1 MSDALAI
8 AATTVALRNLLM
20 NQVPAL
26 LEGAFSFDVTTSAPD
41 VAAKDLAT
49 LRLNLFLYRVEPNAG
64 WRNMDMPRQLRP
76 GESGTPPL
84 PLNLNYLL
92 TVYNATG
99 IDADATSLRVL
110 GAAMS
115 VLHDHP
121 LLGAQELRDTLLD
134 DDLQPISDVAD
145 QIERLRI
152 TQLPLTIDD
161 VSKLWSAFQT
171 SYRMSVAYE
180 VSVVLIDSRRPAR
193 APLPVLRRGSEDS
206 GALVG
211 ARAAAVLTGVTA
223 PLSQPA
229 ARQGEQLVFSG
240 TNLVPG
246 ALLRMTSLASDPPP
260 PRELAALAG
269 EGGTSLSV
277 TLPVVP
283 AQWAP
288 GFYRAAVVERPAD
301 APAIVSNEVVF
312 ALAPGVSLSATS
324 AAAGDTL
331 TLSCSPRVRPGQRVL
346 VLFGDRQLPASNIA
360 NPLPDT
366 LPSAISFVVP
376 DAGAGAH
383 VVRLRVDGVDSIPV
397 ILAGTPPL
405 AQFDPAQQVTL

>member
-26 LEGAFSFDVTTSAPD
+26 LEGSFGFDVSTSAPD
-41 VAAKDLAT
+41 VAGKDLAG

-64 WRNMDMPRQLRP
+64 WRNMDMPRQMRP

-134 DDLQPISDVAD
+134 DELQPISDVAD

-161 VSKLWSAFQT
+161 LSKLWSAFQT

-193 APLPVLRRGSEDS
+193 APLPVLRRGSEDR
-206 GALVG
+206 GAEVG
-211 ARAAAVLTGVTA
+211 ARTAATLTGVTA

-229 ARQGEQLVFSG
+229 ARQGELLVFSG
-240 TNLVPG
+240 ANLEPG
-246 ALLRMTSLASDPPP
+246 ALLRMTSMAADPPA
-260 PRELAALAG
+260 PRELPAEAG
-269 EGGTSLSV
+269 EGGTTLSV
-277 TLPVVP
+277 ILPTVP
-283 AQWAP
+283 AEWAP
-288 GFYRAAVVERPAD
+288 GFYRAAVVERPAG
-301 APAIVSNEVVF
+301 APVIVSNEVVF
-312 ALAPGVSLSATS
+312 ALAPKVSLSATS
-324 AAAGDTL
+324 ATAGDTL
-331 TLSCSPRVRPGQRVL
+331 TLACSPRVRPGQRVL
-346 VLFGDRQLPASNIA
+346 VLFGDRQVSVLGIV

-366 LPSAISFVVP
+366 SPTTVTFVVP
-376 DAGAGAH
+376 DAGAGTH

-405 AQFDPAQQVTL
+405 PQFDPAQQVTT